1 MPRAEPS
8 RARGSE
14 TALARQAWVVAL
26 VLPCSSERVTCL
38 HPISEGRV
46 AGVSNRAGTSDEVM
60 RGKSLDERAHACMH
74 MNYATAF
81 NQLCGE
87 GVLPHQA
94 EGGARARVTLAGRSG
109 GWPPLWSLGPSLG
122 LAFGCWP
129 VWNLCIADIYK
140 VVPCDSFPI
149 DLQSIAT
156 PAAVPWACR
165 PRGRVGGTLR
175 HVPLVGCRAVRLA
188 LGL

>member
-94 EGGARARVTLAGRSG
+94 EGGARACDACGSVRWVA
-109 GWPPLWSLGPSLG
+109 PAVELGPFSLRAWH
-122 LAFGCWP
+122 LAVACCGRCGT
-129 VWNLCIADIYK
+129 VTIAGTFIKSYR
-140 VVPCDSFPI
+140 
-149 DLQSIAT
+149 AT
-156 PAAVPWACR
+156 PSLSIFSRSPRRLPCR
-165 PRGRVGGTLR
+165 G
-175 HVPLVGCRAVRLA
+175 LVGHAV
-188 LGL
+188 G

>member
-1 MPRAEPS
+1 M
-8 RARGSE
+8 
-14 TALARQAWVVAL
+14 VAL

-94 EGGARARVTLAGRSG
+94 EGGARACDACGSVRWVA
-109 GWPPLWSLGPSLG
+109 PAVELGPFVGLG
-122 LAFGCWP
+122 ICDLAVGP
-129 VWNLCIADIYK
+129 VWNCMYCGHL
-140 VVPCDSFPI
+140 
-149 DLQSIAT
+149 
-156 PAAVPWACR
+156 
-165 PRGRVGGTLR
+165 
-175 HVPLVGCRAVRLA
+175 
-188 LGL
+188 

>member
-1 MPRAEPS
+1 M
-8 RARGSE
+8 
-14 TALARQAWVVAL
+14 VAL

-122 LAFGCWP
+122 LAFGCCVLAG
-129 VWNLCIADIYK
+129 VWNCYYCRDIYK